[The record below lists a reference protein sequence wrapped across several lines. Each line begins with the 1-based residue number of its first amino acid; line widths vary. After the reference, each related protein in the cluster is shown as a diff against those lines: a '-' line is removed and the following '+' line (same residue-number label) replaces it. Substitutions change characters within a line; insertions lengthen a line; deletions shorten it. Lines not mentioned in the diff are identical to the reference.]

1 MQLALRRIRQF
12 MTEASDFAALRQI
25 SMGILAV
32 VGIYDP
38 CVYLKSALVQ
48 VRRNALKVK
57 GT

>member
-48 VRRNALKVK
+48 ARRNAL
-57 GT
+57 